1 MGKRSGPD
9 FSVHIRSQSRG
20 RGPVGSMVDLGMGPD
35 DSGAK
40 DVAFL
45 QSAPKSFEKL
55 QFSLTGLDELGVS
68 GQHELV
74 KI

>member
-1 MGKRSGPD
+1 
-9 FSVHIRSQSRG
+9 
-20 RGPVGSMVDLGMGPD
+20 MVDLGMGPD

-40 DVAFL
+40 DVAVL

-68 GQHELV
+68 GQHELM
-74 KI
+74 KIWITNCFERHPLVLFSKYKEMQN